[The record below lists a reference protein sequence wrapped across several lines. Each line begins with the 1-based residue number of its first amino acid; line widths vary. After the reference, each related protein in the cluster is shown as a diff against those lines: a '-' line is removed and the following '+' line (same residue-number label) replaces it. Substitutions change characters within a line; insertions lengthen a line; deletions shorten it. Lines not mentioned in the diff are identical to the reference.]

1 MAGRAVIRT
10 GKDVDGDIT
19 TLCYPGEYWS
29 PRLKQDAIYDIESG
43 DHTYYVPWKDGRTE
57 IGVVNGPGGKYLR
70 TDRDGTA
77 RNNLDGLPNC

>member
-1 MAGRAVIRT
+1 MADRAVIRT
-10 GKDVDGDIT
+10 DKDVDGDIT

-57 IGVVNGPGGKYLR
+57 IRVVKWTRRGQVSAHGPRWNSEKQPR
-70 TDRDGTA
+70 RPT
-77 RNNLDGLPNC
+77 